1 MNSAPQTLNCDQMG
15 PSAKNTPQ
23 EFGEALRTA
32 RSAAGIA
39 LESIAERTKIPL
51 RTLSALE
58 AGNFARLPNRVFARM
73 FVRQYLELLGRSP
86 DEWLPAF
93 EAAWQRHDESRN
105 FVPAQPP
112 VPIRKR
118 RVGPWVVG
126 LGLVAVGVAIVLLME
141 EKPHGGPPAVLTA
154 TPPVVA
160 AVPPSDPTP
169 APTPPPATPEP
180 KPGVLTIRTG
190 EAPCWVEVRI
200 AGEKPMTRLLEAGAT
215 WEVGAGG
222 KEVELVLGDAGV
234 ATVAY
239 MGEVRSP
246 AGAPGAVARFHMGTA
261 PKPGA
266 ER

>member
-1 MNSAPQTLNCDQMG
+1 MG

-169 APTPPPATPEP
+169 PATPEP

>member
-15 PSAKNTPQ
+15 PSSKNTPQ

-58 AGNFARLPNRVFARM
+58 VGNFARLPNRVFARM

-86 DEWLPAF
+86 GEWLPAF

-126 LGLVAVGVAIVLLME
+126 LGLVAIGVVSVVLME
-141 EKPHGGPPAVLTA
+141 EKPHGGPPAVLTP
-154 TPPVVA
+154 TPQAVA

-169 APTPPPATPEP
+169 APTPPPATPQP
-180 KPGVLTIRTG
+180 DVLTIRTG
-190 EAPCWVEVRI
+190 EAPCWVEIRI

-222 KEVELVLGDAGV
+222 REVELVLGDAGV

>member
-1 MNSAPQTLNCDQMG
+1 LNSAPQTLNCDQMG

-73 FVRQYLELLGRSP
+73 FVRQCLELLGRSP

-246 AGAPGAVARFHMGTA
+246 AGAPGAVARFHMGTT

>member
-1 MNSAPQTLNCDQMG
+1 LNSAPQTLNCDQMG

-73 FVRQYLELLGRSP
+73 FVRQCLELLGRSP